1 MGNVMGDLS
10 DAWLFRWQEG
20 DFNAVAAF
28 TSAPGEPVLVFLE
41 PVFLI
46 PQLTL
51 YTEGGMQIASA
62 PTITATGTASPITT
76 LSVSGLASGNYILEM
91 STAEIFDPPYTI
103 AVTHPTIANSIFP
116 IGTQIPEP
124 GTLALF
130 GLGLAGLSY
139 MRRRQA
145 A

>member
-62 PTITATGTASPITT
+62 PTITATGTASP
-76 LSVSGLASGNYILEM
+76 
-91 STAEIFDPPYTI
+91 
-103 AVTHPTIANSIFP
+103 
-116 IGTQIPEP
+116 
-124 GTLALF
+124 
-130 GLGLAGLSY
+130 
-139 MRRRQA
+139 
-145 A
+145 